1 MRYIISRFGHVD
13 VPSTKTAI
21 LAALLVPLT
30 AYAEPPPRQYQP
42 TTLVLLD
49 QAMNCEAIAT
59 GQQAKIADL
68 TKQVADLTKERDDL
82 KAAAKPTEPPK

>member
-1 MRYIISRFGHVD
+1 MRYIIL
-13 VPSTKTAI
+13 A
-21 LAALLVPLT
+21 AALLVSLT

-59 GQQAKIADL
+59 GQQAKIIEL
-68 TKQVADLTKERDDL
+68 TAQVAALTKERDDL
-82 KAAAKPTEPPK
+82 KAAAKPVEPPK